1 MLAERQ
7 LAPRGVGRLL
17 REDER
22 AVVAFAERQ
31 LQRIRQTRTLVG
43 RRDETVHHQIDGD
56 LARALAERDEVRVVE
71 VLDLAVEAHALKTAL
86 AQSWQLLAQ
95 HAGPRMQAGR
105 EQHDAFARTGSE
117 HVRDVVVERAL
128 EHAAA
133 VLRATLLAG
142 ERPEQLRVVGDLG
155 DGGDG
160 AARRVA
166 ARALLD
172 GEHRRK
178 AMDKID
184 VGALELV
191 EHLTRLR
198 REALHVFAIA
208 LGVDRVEGQRRLARA
223 AGAGE
228 DHEFAARQPQLEV
241 LQVVLAGAFDVDVGR
256 SLHGNG
262 WLP

>member
-1 MLAERQ
+1 M
-7 LAPRGVGRLL
+7 
-17 REDER
+17 
-22 AVVAFAERQ
+22 
-31 LQRIRQTRTLVG
+31 
-43 RRDETVHHQIDGD
+43 
-56 LARALAERDEVRVVE
+56 RVVE
-71 VLDLAVEAHALKTAL
+71 ILDLAVEAHALETAL
-86 AQSWQLLAQ
+86 AQPWQFLAQ
-95 HAGPRMQAGR
+95 HAGPRVQAR
-105 EQHDAFARTGSE
+105 RQQHDAFARAGGE

-128 EHAAA
+128 EHASA

-172 GEHRRK
+172 GEHRGESV
-178 AMDKID
+178 DEID
-184 VGALELV
+184 VGTLELV

-198 REALHVFAIA
+198 REALHVLAVA
-208 LGVDRVEGQRRLARA
+208 LGVDRVEGQRRLTRT

-241 LQVVLAGAFDVDVGR
+241 LQVVLAGAFDVDVGG